1 MLSMMRCNCFI
12 SLALLFVGLHANAQL
27 NFPDKPKDLNA
38 VVKDYLLMS
47 NVAGLKEVTIQQ
59 SIKRDGEALITKTE
73 WYQIDYDQKGQ
84 IVRYAKKYSNRI
96 FDKIDYLHLN
106 NKLYRAISKIG
117 AGYLVTQYYYA
128 GDKVNH
134 KQFVSRTDSENMI
147 DILALQDNLPVE
159 NYTVEKIRGE
169 KLHST
174 LHIDH
179 IRNIRYTIEEQLF
192 HSEKDTSPYLVKVRN
207 DANTA
212 YLTWKYTYTDKGKIK
227 TALYKKSKII
237 GELYE
242 YSYYDNGKLQK
253 ITKKIDG
260 YLINELEFFY
270 GNNGLLRTCLLASN
284 KTKEL
289 LLTDFRYTFY

>member
-1 MLSMMRCNCFI
+1 MRCNCFI
-12 SLALLFVGLHANAQL
+12 SIALLFVGLQGSAQL

-47 NVAGLKEVTIQQ
+47 NVAGLKDVTIQQ

-73 WYQIDYDQKGQ
+73 WFQIDYDQKGY
-84 IVRYAKKYSNRI
+84 IKRYAKKYSDRI

-106 NKLYRAISKIG
+106 NKLYREIDKIG
-117 AGYLVTQYYYA
+117 AGHLVTQYYYA

-134 KQFVSRTDSENMI
+134 KQFVSRTDSENMV
-147 DILALQDNLPVE
+147 DILALQDDTPVE
-159 NYTVEKIRGE
+159 NYTIEKTRGD
-169 KLHST
+169 KLKST
-174 LHIDH
+174 IYIDH
-179 IRNIRYTIEEQLF
+179 IRDIRYTIEEQLF
-192 HSEKDTSPYLVKVRN
+192 YSDKDTLPYLVKVRN

-212 YLTWKYTYTDKGKIK
+212 YLSWKYTYYPNGKIK
-227 TALYKKSKII
+227 TAMYKKSKII

-242 YSYYDNGKLQK
+242 YTYNDKGDLQK

-270 GNNGLLRTCLLASN
+270 GKNGLLRTCLLASN

-289 LLTDFRYTFY
+289 LLTDFRYSFY